1 MSSRARKTLFLG
13 LDGVMHHSRSKL
25 VGLLSRMSVL
35 EEALGMAPVDI
46 VLLSCWGAGTDI
58 EHLKAAFPPSLRSR
72 VVGRTTS
79 VPGSLFKRFKEIQNW
94 LGPVQVPDWRAL
106 DIDPLD
112 YPDPCKELI
121 ICSPHLGMGSAQAQ
135 DLKYWIQTPSPAPP
149 DLWHLFPR

>member
-1 MSSRARKTLFLG
+1 MSSPARKTLFLG

-25 VGLLSRMSVL
+25 AGLLSRMSVL

-46 VLLSCWGAGTDI
+46 VLLSCWGAGSDI
-58 EHLKAAFPPSLRSR
+58 EQLKAAFPPSLRSR

-106 DIDPLD
+106 DADPLD
-112 YPDPCKELI
+112 YPDPCEELI
-121 ICSPHLGMGSAQAQ
+121 VCSPRLGMGSAQAQ
-135 DLKYWIQTPSPAPP
+135 DLKHWIKTPSPLPP
-149 DLWHLFPR
+149 DLWQLFPH